1 MNEEYLMIGS
11 FGLDVDAWQGAF
23 YADELPADWRA
34 ASYSTLLRS
43 VLLPQAEWQK
53 AIIEDWIDEVDE
65 EFRFVL
71 YAESCAND
79 KIFSSLVKEFSE
91 LPADFLAQVAGVV
104 LQFQPE
110 MVSSKNNSRNQ
121 AHIKEIQQLFP
132 LCLDAGKVDTS
143 ESGMDVFCDSLGL
156 SCVWYP
162 AVQTEPLPSGDFLV
176 TLINQETLPEQR
188 EIVSQID
195 HWMSGK
201 RKAGLFNTN
210 KDDAPLRA
218 QETRILAELM
228 GV

>member
-1 MNEEYLMIGS
+1 MSEEYLMIGS
-11 FGLDVDAWQGAF
+11 FGLDVDAWQGGF
-23 YADELPADWRA
+23 YDDELPEDWRA

-53 AIIEDWIDEVDE
+53 ALIEDWIDEVDE

-71 YAESCAND
+71 YAESSANN
-79 KIFSSLVKEFSE
+79 KIFSGLVKELSV
-91 LPADFLAQVAGVV
+91 LPADFSAQVAGVV

-110 MVSSKNNSRNQ
+110 LIFSDNE
-121 AHIKEIQQLFP
+121 AYLKEIQQLFP
-132 LCLDAGKVDTS
+132 LCLDAGKVDNS
-143 ESGMDVFCDSLGL
+143 KSGMDVFCDSLGL

-176 TLINQETLPEQR
+176 TLISQETLQEQR

-201 RKAGLFNTN
+201 RRAGLFNTN
-210 KDDAPLRA
+210 EDDAPLRA